1 MLRRLL
7 GAVALAVWACLFTA
21 TTALAGGWAVTA
33 FDPLPETFQAGQSYR
48 LGYTIL
54 QHGITPFRADS
65 TTVRIIAPGGGESHT
80 FTARPEGPA
89 GHYVVDVTFPA
100 AGEWQWEVKPGLFET
115 QRLGT
120 VRVLPAGT
128 TPSTPSNTAL
138 APNPSTTSSPA
149 ALPTAPHPAIGILRF
164 LLPLATA
171 AAAGWFAAQLASDH
185 RARRAAAVPVPLTP
199 TRVDVRA

>member
-1 MLRRLL
+1 MLRRFLR
-7 GAVALAVWACLFTA
+7 AVALAMCACLITA
-21 TTALAGGWAVTA
+21 ATALAGGWAVTA

-54 QHGITPFRADS
+54 QHGITPFPADS
-65 TTVRIIAPGGGESHT
+65 TTVRITAPGGGESHT
-80 FTARPEGPA
+80 FVARPEGA
-89 GHYVVDVTFPA
+89 VGHFVVDVTFPA
-100 AGEWQWEVKPGLFET
+100 PGEWQWEVKPGFFET

-120 VRVLPAGT
+120 LRVLPAGT

-138 APNPSTTSSPA
+138 AHSPSTTTSTT
-149 ALPTAPHPAIGILRF
+149 ALPPALHPAIGILRL

-171 AAAGWFAAQLASDH
+171 AAAGWFAAQLAMDH
-185 RARRAAAVPVPLTP
+185 RARRAAPVPVPLTS